1 MLNDEPASVKYLLI
15 MFGSL
20 SLGIGIL
27 GAFLPILPTTP
38 FMLLAA
44 ACFAR
49 SSDRLYQ
56 RLINDRTFGPM
67 IVEWREHRSIPR
79 KTKLISI
86 ALIAVT
92 ISLSITFAMPNIY
105 GQIALALIGITTAT
119 FLYRLP
125 SRY

>member
-1 MLNDEPASVKYLLI
+1 DEPASVKYLLI